1 MTQPVKW
8 SKIPLESERV
18 HDMFKLTYNQ
28 VRQFIKKSVLYDMRS
43 YVESGLGARIISLL
57 GYVRIIGVNSK

>member
-8 SKIPLESERV
+8 PKIPLNYLESGQV

-43 YVESGLGARIISLL
+43 YVESGRGARIISLL
-57 GYVRIIGVNSK
+57 VALSS